1 MNIKKFKKTLSNLV
15 AIADSIQVNDQISAL
30 EQELIKKQLV
40 SLYEYLL
47 DSKDLNSKSDSNK
60 KTPKE
65 QVKQAYDEIFSA
77 PDPNPVEPEPVL
89 HVQETPVPIDTE
101 PEDTVVEPEPVQVE
115 QAIHHQMEEVVP
127 SSPQEQGAAPVSTI
141 QHDAG
146 ILNEEHEDILDV
158 DNNQNELS
166 DRLSEQPISDLTKAM
181 GINERMLTI
190 NELFDGNN
198 QAFKEALS
206 ALNSLNSFEEAK
218 SYISVHLIEQ
228 YSWIHPK
235 KRKKA
240 KVFIK
245 LVKRRFN

>member
-1 MNIKKFKKTLSNLV
+1 MLLYINV
-15 AIADSIQVNDQISAL
+15 PL

-40 SLYEYLL
+40 SLYEHLIDVKDVVSTP
-47 DSKDLNSKSDSNK
+47 DSRNKSS
-60 KTPKE
+60 KE
-65 QVKQAYDEIFSA
+65 QIKQAYDEIFSA
-77 PDPNPVEPEPVL
+77 PDPSPVEPEPVL
-89 HVQETPVPIDTE
+89 HAHETPESIDIE
-101 PEDTVVEPEPVQVE
+101 PEEIPIEPESVQVE
-115 QAIHHQMEEVVP
+115 QAIHHRMEEVIP
-127 SSPQEQGAAPVSTI
+127 SSPQDQGAEPLTTSQNTAE
-141 QHDAG
+141 
-146 ILNEEHEDILDV
+146 ILNEDHEDILDV

-198 QAFKEALS
+198 QVFKDAIS
-206 ALNSLNSFEEAK
+206 KLNSLNSFEEAK

-228 YSWIHPK
+228 FGWVHPK

>member
-1 MNIKKFKKTLSNLV
+1 MNIKKFKKTLSKLV
-15 AIADSIQVNDQISAL
+15 SILDSIQVNDQVSAL

-40 SLYEYLL
+40 SLYEHLIDVKDVVSTP
-47 DSKDLNSKSDSNK
+47 DSRNKSS
-60 KTPKE
+60 KE
-65 QVKQAYDEIFSA
+65 QIKQAYDEIFST
-77 PDPNPVEPEPVL
+77 PDPSPVEPEPVL
-89 HVQETPVPIDTE
+89 HAHETPESIDIE
-101 PEDTVVEPEPVQVE
+101 PEEIPIEPESVQVE
-115 QAIHHQMEEVVP
+115 QAIHHRMEEVIP
-127 SSPQEQGAAPVSTI
+127 SSPQDQGAEPLTTSQNTAE
-141 QHDAG
+141 
-146 ILNEEHEDILDV
+146 ILNEDHEDILDV

-198 QAFKEALS
+198 QVFKDAISE
-206 ALNSLNSFEEAK
+206 LNSLNSFEEAK

-228 YSWIHPK
+228 FGWVHPK